1 MIISKY
7 GYDKEIVILSMLII
21 IGSIFTRFLD
31 FVNVI
36 LPQVY
41 CVIFLSIL
49 GGVLVTLH
57 FYIESREKYI
67 VNQWYIVFILFL
79 VYILFRSIFT
89 LSNINLLRIYSFVL
103 LFLIFNSIR
112 PKFYFYLNYFFIVTG
127 FGQAVYGL
135 LQYIRVFQPTT
146 SFPIVGSFD
155 NPAGFSL
162 CLAAIFPLCFT
173 LPRRT
178 SKISKYLYYAVLLVF
193 PLLIL
198 LSESRTGIIA
208 ILLVAFIY
216 IHVHRNRIYFIY
228 RIIVWILILGVLI
241 FLFSLLGFKVD
252 SSLGRLYIWRITT
265 NMLHDFILCGRGSDS
280 FLSQYMVNQAAFLNE
295 NPQSDFAYLADNV
308 FHPFNEY
315 LLLIVEFGIVG
326 GLFFLIMFVMLISH
340 FRKFKLPYVL
350 SVLSIIIF
358 GLFSYPL
365 KYPFSSVILTFCI
378 SQIIPLRGY
387 VFRLSVKMKKI
398 IVPIIISL
406 CMVSC
411 YLLYVDVKFEY
422 QWNRI
427 SCINLYEQENI
438 QVEKYDD
445 LYENW
450 NKNPLFLYNYSA
462 LLNYNE
468 MYSKSLEVANYCLRY
483 LNNYDLQILIADNY
497 FKLYQMTLSEIHY
510 MNALNMCPNRFIPL
524 IQLMYIYDLTGRPN
538 EALKIAERIIS
549 KPVKVRSLIVTNI
562 KYEAAKR
569 VGIIK

>member
-178 SKISKYLYYAVLLVF
+178 SKISK
-193 PLLIL
+193 
-198 LSESRTGIIA
+198 
-208 ILLVAFIY
+208 
-216 IHVHRNRIYFIY
+216 
-228 RIIVWILILGVLI
+228 
-241 FLFSLLGFKVD
+241 
-252 SSLGRLYIWRITT
+252 
-265 NMLHDFILCGRGSDS
+265 
-280 FLSQYMVNQAAFLNE
+280 
-295 NPQSDFAYLADNV
+295 
-308 FHPFNEY
+308 
-315 LLLIVEFGIVG
+315 
-326 GLFFLIMFVMLISH
+326 
-340 FRKFKLPYVL
+340 
-350 SVLSIIIF
+350 
-358 GLFSYPL
+358 
-365 KYPFSSVILTFCI
+365 
-378 SQIIPLRGY
+378 
-387 VFRLSVKMKKI
+387 
-398 IVPIIISL
+398 
-406 CMVSC
+406 
-411 YLLYVDVKFEY
+411 
-422 QWNRI
+422 
-427 SCINLYEQENI
+427 
-438 QVEKYDD
+438 
-445 LYENW
+445 
-450 NKNPLFLYNYSA
+450 
-462 LLNYNE
+462 
-468 MYSKSLEVANYCLRY
+468 
-483 LNNYDLQILIADNY
+483 
-497 FKLYQMTLSEIHY
+497 
-510 MNALNMCPNRFIPL
+510 
-524 IQLMYIYDLTGRPN
+524 
-538 EALKIAERIIS
+538 
-549 KPVKVRSLIVTNI
+549 
-562 KYEAAKR
+562 
-569 VGIIK
+569 